1 MTATTQAKTRR
12 TTKST
17 AKRTDATP
25 QSKGKAAPAEEAVT
39 EEAVKA
45 PEPKCALSRAQ
56 VAKPQA
62 KMLRVISKI
71 GTHPGKALRIKRWDR
86 YAKGMTL
93 QHCKETEGL
102 DHLDVLFYVEHGLME
117 LREPT
122 EKEVS
127 AAVEAWEKARKAQSE
142 AA

>member
-1 MTATTQAKTRR
+1 MAQAQTKTRATR
-12 TTKST
+12 KST
-17 AKRTDATP
+17 AKRDSATP
-25 QSKGKAAPAEEAVT
+25 QTAAPAVAESTT
-39 EEAVKA
+39 EEAQ
-45 PEPKCALSRAQ
+45 PQPKCATARAQ

-62 KMLRVISKI
+62 KMLRKISSI

-86 YAKGMTL
+86 YSKGMTL

-117 LREPT
+117 LAEPT
-122 EKEVS
+122 EKEVA
-127 AAVEAWEKARKAQSE
+127 AAVAAWEKAKASSAK

>member
-1 MTATTQAKTRR
+1 MTAKTQTKAR
-12 TTKST
+12 TAAKST
-17 AKRTDATP
+17 AKRTAPTPQTKAKATP
-25 QSKGKAAPAEEAVT
+25 AEAPVT
-39 EEAVKA
+39 EEQVKA
-45 PEPKCALSRAQ
+45 PEPKCALPRAQ

-86 YAKGMTL
+86 YSKGMTL
-93 QHCKETEGL
+93 QHCKETDGL